1 MVFQKKQPIK
11 EPEEQEE
18 ELKPLVKE
26 SQREE
31 RETKESLTLVVKDLP
46 TEQVRTAIGKDERNY
61 DFVTIEEAL
70 TEILANQ
77 REILKFVKS

>member
-1 MVFQKKQPIK
+1 VKQ
-11 EPEEQEE
+11 EPEEEEEQE

-26 SQREE
+26 
-31 RETKESLTLVVKDLP
+31 THKESLTLVVKDLP
-46 TEQVRTAIGKDERNY
+46 TEQVRSAVGKDERNY

-70 TEILANQ
+70 TEILSSQ

>member
-11 EPEEQEE
+11 QEVEQPEEREQLE
-18 ELKPLVKE
+18 PLVKD
-26 SQREE
+26 SP
-31 RETKESLTLVVKDLP
+31 KESSTIVVKDLP
-46 TEQVRTAIGKDERNY
+46 TEQVRSAVGKDERNY

>member
-11 EPEEQEE
+11 QEEEQEEQE

-26 SQREE
+26 NP
-31 RETKESLTLVVKDLP
+31 KEVLTLVVKDLP
-46 TEQVRTAIGKDERNY
+46 TEQVRSAVGKDERNY